1 MAHPASPSHALITI
15 QKQYSSTKMCH
26 AANTQLGA
34 TRGGGEGGGRK
45 KKKCMQRGSVKTL
58 TWGIQQQLWPTLRY

>member
-34 TRGGGEGGGRK
+34 TRGGGEGGGAK
-45 KKKCMQRGSVKTL
+45 KKNVCREVL
-58 TWGIQQQLWPTLRY
+58 LRHSHGAFNNNYGLH